1 MLKALISKDALFLHL
16 PASKSW
22 HFEVQSFKNRVMNS
36 SCSLYATLELIKNL
50 VSQHNLESL
59 KKML

>member
-1 MLKALISKDALFLHL
+1 MLKTLISKNAMFLHL

-22 HFEVQSFKNRVMNS
+22 HFEVQSFNNRVMNL

-50 VSQHNLESL
+50 VSRHNFESL
-59 KKML
+59 KQML